1 MRRTVVGLAFAAAV
15 TPALAVDGG
24 IGRTI
29 TATWVLPSTG
39 VVGPD
44 PGFGLTV
51 LPFGH
56 MGAIGG
62 SRLDPVSGV
71 IVTNDQPNAAKNVV
85 IPGYVYK
92 TDLEKVSFASAVM
105 VPVNW

>member
-1 MRRTVVGLAFAAAV
+1 MRRTVIVGLVLGAAV

-29 TATWVLPSTG
+29 TATRVLPSTA

-71 IVTNDQPNAAKNVV
+71 IVTNDQPNAA
-85 IPGYVYK
+85 
-92 TDLEKVSFASAVM
+92 
-105 VPVNW
+105 